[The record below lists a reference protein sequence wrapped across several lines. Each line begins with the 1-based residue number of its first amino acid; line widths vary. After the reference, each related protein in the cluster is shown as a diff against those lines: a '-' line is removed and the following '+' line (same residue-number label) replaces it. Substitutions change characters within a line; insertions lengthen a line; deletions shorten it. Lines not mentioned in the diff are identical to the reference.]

1 MVLDVTLLIFCILA
15 FIRGWQ
21 KGLLWAICSMIAVIV
36 GIVLAM
42 KLSSDLAAYL
52 FRQQILSNQYT
63 LLVSF
68 VLIFIASILL
78 FRLLIRFVEAI
89 LDKLLLGW
97 ANRIAGAFLYVFFV
111 IFFFS
116 TFCWLLNEAGVLNKE
131 VKSGSKTYAY
141 IEPVATK
148 TIDLVT
154 ENLPYFRELI
164 GKVRT
169 HFTEITAGKPEANH

>member
-1 MVLDVTLLIFCILA
+1 MVLDATLLIFSILA

-21 KGLLWAICSMIAVIV
+21 KGLLWAICSMIAVILGV
-36 GIVLAM
+36 VLAM
-42 KLSSDLAAYL
+42 KLSSDLSEYL

-68 VLIFIASILL
+68 VLIFIASIFL

-97 ANRIAGAFLYVFFV
+97 ANRLAGALMYVFFV
-111 IFFFS
+111 VFFFS
-116 TFCWLLNEAGVLNKE
+116 TFCWLMNEAGVLNKE
-131 VKSGSKTYAY
+131 VKSGSKTYTY

-148 TIDLVT
+148 TIDLVSGYI
-154 ENLPYFRELI
+154 PYFHDLI
-164 GKVRT
+164 EKMKAQ
-169 HFTEITAGKPEANH
+169 FQEIK